1 MSTDSSTIAVKCFFV
16 LVNSRMLV
24 FLVMEI
30 ISFKHICR
38 AICCPVTTYFA
49 LGPCLLFGRTLA
61 IVWHLQVI
69 QNKLANLYKF
79 LYNILVTAAKNPGSI
94 YWSFNMLQPVHLH
107 LEANDFCQSTDW
119 EKRKRDSHPE
129 ECSKHELFGA
139 LENGLSFKHNLPQNL
154 LTVCKRCQSYWNL
167 AKAFS
172 SDDWVEQWA
181 LNSWFLYALGNI

>member
-1 MSTDSSTIAVKCFFV
+1 
-16 LVNSRMLV
+16 MLLRPRQ
-24 FLVMEI
+24 FQDAG
-30 ISFKHICR
+30 ISGHSNICIFR

-49 LGPCLLFGRTLA
+49 LGLCLLLGGSGNCLTSPSDTK
-61 IVWHLQVI
+61 QTC
-69 QNKLANLYKF
+69 KF

-107 LEANDFCQSTDW
+107 LEAVDFCQSTDW

-154 LTVCKRCQSYWNL
+154 LTVCKSCQSYWHL

-172 SDDWVEQWA
+172 GDDWVEQWA
-181 LNSWFLYALGNI
+181 LNSWSLYALVNI